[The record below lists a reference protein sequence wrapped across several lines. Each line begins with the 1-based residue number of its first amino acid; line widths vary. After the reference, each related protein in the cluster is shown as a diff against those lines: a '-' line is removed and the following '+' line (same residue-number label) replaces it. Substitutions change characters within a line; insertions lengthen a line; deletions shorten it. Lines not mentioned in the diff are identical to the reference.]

1 LRPVRAV
8 PERRPQHLPN
18 DATGHVHLD
27 TIHRLAVHR
36 LTGLPVLRTTV
47 QRGTVEPAPD
57 SGRDVYE
64 ADTL

>member
-8 PERRPQHLPN
+8 PERRPQHLLN

-36 LTGLPVLRTTV
+36 LTDLSVLWTTV
-47 QRGTVEPAPD
+47 QRGTVEPATDP
-57 SGRDVYE
+57 G
-64 ADTL
+64 